1 METYKICYYQNE
13 KPRYFV
19 FNARDKHEANKKWNE
34 FKDTEEEYRGK
45 ITIYWSG
52 LLDEWEE
59 MVSIRNERWTFK
71 ITIHKFHEKMKELY
85 NKAIIRI
92 KGILYKK

>member
-19 FNARDKHEANKKWNE
+19 FNARDKHEANKKWTE
-34 FKDTEEEYRGK
+34 FKDTEEDYRGK

-52 LLDEWEE
+52 LLDD
-59 MVSIRNERWTFK
+59 WTNLQDKLFNNR
-71 ITIHKFHEKMKELY
+71 FY
-85 NKAIIRI
+85 
-92 KGILYKK
+92 GIL